1 MSTVAACAS
10 EVIASSL
17 AQRYKK
23 RLFNVCAIET
33 RKKIIEEISDEAY
46 AILADEPGDI
56 SHKNNLL
63 FACSLLISHEGHVS
77 ILLELFM

>member
-1 MSTVAACAS
+1 VKRKMTTLWWRYLMSTAAACAS

-46 AILADEPGDI
+46 AILAD
-56 SHKNNLL
+56 
-63 FACSLLISHEGHVS
+63 
-77 ILLELFM
+77 